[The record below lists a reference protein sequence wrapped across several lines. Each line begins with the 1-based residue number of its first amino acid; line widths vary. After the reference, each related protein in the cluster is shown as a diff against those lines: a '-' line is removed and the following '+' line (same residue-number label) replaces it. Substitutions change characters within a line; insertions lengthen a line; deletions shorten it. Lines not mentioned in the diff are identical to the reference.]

1 MKIKSVSL
9 RVSLLALFL
18 AVSMM
23 YNTTCLAVPGN
34 VFLPVASAQGAIT
47 ETVKRRNLVIDLGD
61 GLKTDAQ
68 LTLPIIG
75 DGPFPGVLLIHGS
88 GNSDM
93 DEYLPP
99 IASGTNEPTRLFL
112 QIAEYLSNR
121 GFAVLRYNKRGVGLN
136 GTILDMNAWRNLTI
150 QDLVQDAETAL
161 KVLEQQPEVDSSN
174 ISLIGHSEG
183 TMIAPI
189 IAVKDPTIRNIVLM
203 GAIAQNL
210 HEVVYF
216 QIVDRPVKYAEDTLD
231 TDHDGLLS
239 TQEVEASLNYK
250 NVNLSP
256 LPPLALIQ
264 NYTGEWGWYPGL
276 DTSEDGYFDIENE
289 LKPIEIA
296 FFDLYT
302 SSDPK
307 SLYYSIWLQSDFALK
322 DTNLDIIGN
331 VSASILILQG
341 EGDTQALVEQ
351 AFLLEQRL
359 TEVEHVDH
367 TLITYPGLGHTFYPA
382 DGWLQPLGPMQD
394 GVLADLFAWLESP
407 VRTVRNLEAQI
418 QADAII
424 IEGLQ
429 IQLTDQTQQLEV
441 ARNETRFVQTQ
452 LTNDL
457 NTSNALINDLQSSL
471 STYVLLTYI
480 ALIIAAIAIIG
491 AILTLRKRMISEPK
505 KIG

>member
-1 MKIKSVSL
+1 M
-9 RVSLLALFL
+9 
-18 AVSMM
+18 
-23 YNTTCLAVPGN
+23 
-34 VFLPVASAQGAIT
+34 FLPEAYAQGVIT

-68 LTLPIIG
+68 LTLPIVG
-75 DGPFPGVLLIHGS
+75 NGPFPGVLLIHGS

-99 IASGTNEPTRLFL
+99 SVTGSNEPTRLFL

-136 GTILDMNAWRNLTI
+136 GTILDMNVWGNVTI
-150 QDLVQDAETAL
+150 QDLVQDAEKAL
-161 KVLEQQPEVDSSN
+161 RVLQQQPEVDSSN

-183 TMIAPI
+183 TWIAPI
-189 IAVKDPTIRNIVLM
+189 IAIKDPTIRNIVLM
-203 GAIAQNL
+203 GAAAQNL
-210 HEVVYF
+210 HEIVYF
-216 QIVDRPVKYAEDTLD
+216 QIVDRPVTYAEDTLD

-239 TQEVEASLNYK
+239 IQEVEASLNYK

-264 NYTGEWGWYPGL
+264 NYTGEWDWYPGL
-276 DTSEDGYFDIENE
+276 DTNEDGYFDIENE
-289 LKPIEIA
+289 LKPLEIA

-307 SLYYSIWLQSDFALK
+307 SPYYSLWLQSHFALK

-359 TEVEHVDH
+359 TEIEHMDH

-394 GVLADLFAWLESP
+394 RVLADLFAWLESP
-407 VRTVRNLEAQI
+407 ARTVRNLEAQI

-424 IEGLQ
+424 IESLQ
-429 IQLTDQTQQLEV
+429 RQLTNQTQQLEV
-441 ARNETRFVQTQ
+441 ARNETRSVQTQ

-457 NTSNALINDLQSSL
+457 NASNALINDLQSSL
-471 STYVLLTYI
+471 STYVILTYI

-491 AILTLRKRMISEPK
+491 TILTLRKRMISEPK